1 LQLFANSANCGGT
14 YQRTKDGR
22 TFIWN
27 DLPRRGETAS
37 WAGPR
42 DAQGYATGYGTL
54 TWFKS
59 EHVIVTGSNILAPAR
74 SNDILTRYT
83 GRMVHGKFEGV
94 VVNVD
99 VKGRVLHGMFV
110 NGIKTSDWIEGAPA
124 AAYQQPSPP
133 APKSVGPPEP
143 VPPAVG
149 LPLDEHRTE
158 KSSTANGGKP
168 GVGETLHAVMTPSLL
183 QAPMRAAVAPRASV
197 PHPPAVPSP
206 AAAVVEPVVR
216 NRIIEDFK
224 EETQSVFSRVSE
236 ATSNFREVERLD
248 LAQELPTPVSES
260 VEALMDRA
268 RDFRAKLGYETALRE
283 GRVETQTADALF
295 VVDQITHNLAA
306 GDAAKAATKI
316 NDFLKKDPDA
326 PGENRK
332 DLWRYLASMRSLC
345 SRSEKEA
352 NVHLEQA
359 QLFAS
364 AGKLGDALREYQEA
378 FRLFPTP
385 ATDEKIRH
393 LRENSLGL

>member
-1 LQLFANSANCGGT
+1 
-14 YQRTKDGR
+14 
-22 TFIWN
+22 
-27 DLPRRGETAS
+27 
-37 WAGPR
+37 
-42 DAQGYATGYGTL
+42 
-54 TWFKS
+54 
-59 EHVIVTGSNILAPAR
+59 
-74 SNDILTRYT
+74 
-83 GRMVHGKFEGV
+83 M
-94 VVNVD
+94 VNVD
-99 VKGRVLHGMFV
+99 AKGRVLHGMFV
-110 NGIKTSDWIEGAPA
+110 NGIKTSDWTEGAPA

-133 APKSVGPPEP
+133 TPKSVGPQEP

-149 LPLDEHRTE
+149 LPLDKHRTE
-158 KSSTANGGKP
+158 ESSTLNGGKP
-168 GVGETLHAVMTPSLL
+168 GVGETLHAVMTPPSSL
-183 QAPMRAAVAPRASV
+183 QAPMSAAIAPRASV
-197 PHPPAVPSP
+197 PPPPAAPSP

-224 EETQSVFSRVSE
+224 EETQSVFSRVNE

-248 LAQELPTPVSES
+248 SVQELPTPVSES
-260 VEALMDRA
+260 VDALMDRS

-295 VVDQITHNLAA
+295 VVDQIMQNLAA

-352 NVHLEQA
+352 NVHLQQA

-385 ATDEKIRH
+385 ATGEKIRQ
-393 LRENSLGL
+393 LQENSLGL